1 MKRCKRATSNLG
13 NCLRP
18 EIIEKPTYHT
28 ISTENS
34 QLQAK
39 NSDNKNPYQAKI
51 NYFQHALKNSKTNSV
66 LGGCKESQ
74 KKLKAFVRNSEN
86 AQIHKNIRM
95 KKKKHR
101 EGTPSS
107 HTVDSEDNHHGM
119 VMSQSVKSQV
129 VLKNELSNSPN
140 SQKLEQQIQKLNERI
155 RKLELENKQLKDENQ
170 KLKTMRESYGFKGI
184 RQSES
189 HYKPQCSKM
198 HSRDDS
204 RSSMNC
210 NLMNFTQGNKMAD
223 FTRSYSF
230 ENSNNPKAIRSHE
243 ADPKLLVS

>member
-1 MKRCKRATSNLG
+1 LKHEVN
-13 NCLRP
+13 
-18 EIIEKPTYHT
+18 EKPTYHT

-34 QLQAK
+34 QLQGT
-39 NSDNKNPYQAKI
+39 NNDNKNAYQAKI
-51 NYFQHALKNSKTNSV
+51 NYFQHALRNSKTNSA

-101 EGTPSS
+101 EGTPTS
-107 HTVDSEDNHHGM
+107 HTVDSEENHHGM
-119 VMSQSVKSQV
+119 VMSQSAKNQV
-129 VLKNELSNSPN
+129 ILKNELSNSPN
-140 SQKLEQQIQKLNERI
+140 SQKLEQQIQKLNEKI
-155 RKLELENKQLKDENQ
+155 KSLELENKQLKDENQ
-170 KLKTMRESYGFKGI
+170 KLKTIRESNAHKGM

-204 RSSMNC
+204 RSSTNY
-210 NLMNFTQGNKMAD
+210 NLMSFTQSNKIAD

-230 ENSNNPKAIRSHE
+230 ENSNNSNAIRSQDAE
-243 ADPKLLVS
+243 PRLAMN